1 MNRPMP
7 IEIEKPQATCRRAAS
22 MSFLAMALASS
33 EVVAT
38 ACADQKSVKRD
49 LLWGK
54 RDLLCAD
61 F

>member
-1 MNRPMP
+1 MSYEEEDACMSYEEEDTCMP

-38 ACADQKSVKRD
+38 A
-49 LLWGK
+49 
-54 RDLLCAD
+54 
-61 F
+61 